1 MPKNDSQGGENMI
14 PDDMALP
21 TLVRQEVESLL
32 DTIKRSSGRE
42 GAERAGLRAEGFVLG
57 IERLRALRPADIEA
71 LYLVF
76 EQAVELRCG
85 ELSAESSV

>member
-1 MPKNDSQGGENMI
+1 MTNNVTEMT
-14 PDDMALP
+14 LP
-21 TLVRQEVESLL
+21 ALVRQEVEILL
-32 DTIKRSSGRE
+32 GAIMRAVTTDE
-42 GAERAGLRAEGFVLG
+42 AERAGIRAEGFVLG

-85 ELSAESSV
+85 EFAATRE

>member
-1 MPKNDSQGGENMI
+1 MI
-14 PDDMALP
+14 PDDMVLP
-21 TLVRQEVESLL
+21 ALVRQEVESLL
-32 DTIKRSSGRE
+32 ETIKRSSGRE

-76 EQAVELRCG
+76 EHAVHTRVA
-85 ELSAESSV
+85 ELSAGRA

>member
-1 MPKNDSQGGENMI
+1 MI
-14 PDDMALP
+14 PDDMVLP
-21 TLVRQEVESLL
+21 ALVRQEIDSLL
-32 DTIKRSSGRE
+32 GAIKRATTHDD
-42 GAERAGLRAEGFVLG
+42 AERAGIRAEGFVLG